1 MLTYMIMLTMLMW
14 RQKLYNKEDWEAG
27 LQANLHFLDSLDFDF
42 YLNKSSYQDVDDIYD
57 DIDHMYYNTDIL
69 PRILHGEPF
78 NYISREEFVDYLRNR
93 YNLNIQEEI
102 SIKYV
107 IVGRK

>member
-1 MLTYMIMLTMLMW
+1 MLTYMIMLTTLMW

-27 LQANLHFLDSLDFDF
+27 LQANLRFLDSLDFDF
-42 YLNKSSYQDVDDIYD
+42 YLNKSSYQDVNDIYD
-57 DIDHMYYNTDIL
+57 DIDRMYYNTDIL
-69 PRILHGEPF
+69 PQILHGEPF